1 MIEFVEWSVV
11 AVFEPSEM
19 FQVCNSQQWH
29 NYESFRHKILLQDE

>member
-29 NYESFRHKILLQDE
+29 NLKFQAQDIIAR